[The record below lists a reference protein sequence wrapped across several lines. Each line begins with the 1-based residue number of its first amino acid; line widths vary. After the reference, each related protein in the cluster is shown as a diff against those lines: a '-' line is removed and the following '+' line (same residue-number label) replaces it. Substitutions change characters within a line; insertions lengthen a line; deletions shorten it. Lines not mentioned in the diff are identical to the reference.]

1 MKYTIMPVLAL
12 FVSGISLAD
21 ETTEEIEIPDTVDMQ
36 KFEQSYSNLTDTDTN
51 KLQEKASTAP
61 VIISEEMLN
70 TVLASDNISEI
81 DTSRLNQ
88 EQRTAL
94 TNTDQSY
101 DVGCAIWLC
110 LPAGFPGDQCRAPH
124 KEMLRRIKKG
134 HFPLPTF
141 GSCVK
146 NITIKGLSV
155 KGLNDSEFA
164 AQYNDAAL
172 IPAHQECTSYKEE
185 TIYTQYGPQK
195 KQTCIEYGLS
205 DASFVKDRQ
214 CNPNCGS
221 TGCHPIPEGCTD
233 TYKYIDVLIDGE
245 VYGETYYF
253 KL

>member
-1 MKYTIMPVLAL
+1 MKYTIMTLLAL
-12 FVSGISLAD
+12 FVSGISIAD
-21 ETTEEIEIPDTVDMQ
+21 ETTEEIQIPDTVDMQ

-51 KLQEKASTAP
+51 ELQEKAYAAP
-61 VIISEEMLN
+61 AVISEEMLN
-70 TVLASDNISEI
+70 NVLASENISEM

-88 EQRTAL
+88 EQKTAL
-94 TNTDQSY
+94 ANTDQSY

-124 KEMLRRIKKG
+124 KEMLHRLKHG

-146 NITIKGLSV
+146 NFTIKGLSV
-155 KGLNDSEFA
+155 KGLNNSEFSYN
-164 AQYNDAAL
+164 YNDAAL

-185 TIYTQYGPQK
+185 TVYTQYGPQK
-195 KQTCIEYGLS
+195 KQTCLEYGLS
-205 DASFVKDRQ
+205 DASFVKDRA

-221 TGCHPIPEGCTD
+221 NGCHPIPEGCTD
-233 TYKYIDVLIDGE
+233 TYKYIDVLIDGQT
-245 VYGETYYF
+245 YGQTYYF